1 MQCQQPNL
9 RLIKIQ
15 VLRSEGKKERQ
26 EKRKEG
32 KGRKRKIEKDRGR
45 KDIEKDKKQWRSM
58 EV

>member
-1 MQCQQPNL
+1 M

-15 VLRSEGKKERQ
+15 VLRSEGKKEGK